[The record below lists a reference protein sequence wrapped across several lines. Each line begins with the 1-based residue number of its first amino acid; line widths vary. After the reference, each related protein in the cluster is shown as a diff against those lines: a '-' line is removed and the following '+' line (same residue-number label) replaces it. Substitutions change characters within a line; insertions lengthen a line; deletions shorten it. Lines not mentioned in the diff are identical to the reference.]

1 MAATAPESAPTSTA
15 RGAGLPGFTKISNVV
30 YLYRPEARKS
40 SASSASASSSSPKS
54 PRLIVL
60 AGWMGAREP
69 HLAKYTTR
77 LQALFPDSPIVVL
90 RSFVHH
96 FTTKASSHP
105 REIAAAVPVIRS
117 IMADSDVKEG
127 EEGDG
132 QPSVLVHVFS
142 NGGSAAL
149 RHLRDQ
155 YVAASPGGRGSLP
168 RHVTVYD
175 SAPGRFRWQ
184 RSVTAFMASTT
195 RMGILARLAIRVL
208 VNCLFAFY
216 WVTHVPWGRP
226 GYLDRTWLAQN
237 DRAANAAEVRRAYI
251 YSEEDALVDYRD
263 IEEHAATAVQNG
275 FKVAAIEKFAGSA
288 HVAHV
293 RVDEARYWAIVK
305 DTWENSPRNSVA
317 PR

>member
-15 RGAGLPGFTKISNVV
+15 QGGGLPGFTKISNVV
-30 YLYRPEARKS
+30 YLYRPEARNP
-40 SASSASASSSSPKS
+40 SASSASSSSKS

-105 REIAAAVPVIRS
+105 KEIAAAVPVIRS
-117 IMADSDVKEG
+117 IMADSDVKEAG
-127 EEGDG
+127 GDTEG

-149 RHLRDQ
+149 RHLREQ
-155 YVAASPGGRGSLP
+155 YIAASPGGRSSLP
-168 RHVTVYD
+168 QHVTVYD

-195 RMGILARLAIRVL
+195 RMGILARLAIRVF

-237 DRAANAAEVRRAYI
+237 NRAANSAEVRRAYI

-263 IEEHAATAVQNG
+263 IEEHAASAVQNG
-275 FKVAAIEKFAGSA
+275 FTVAPLEKFVGSA

-305 DTWENSPRNSVA
+305 STWENSPRDSVA